1 MIVATLFSLPVRM
14 SLNGMRMR
22 KMKPAVPPGGVPA
35 ESHACDAASVIEHA
49 TSGGV
54 AIRIQGDLQ
63 VQISTITASPSV
75 PIQETFVIDSAG
87 TTKQLVMAKG
97 KYLKITGSL
106 QLSITDPGSDN
117 PALFTLGGTF
127 TFEQITLPPGGST
140 PAGATAV
147 RIGATG
153 VNLTVLGIGAMM
165 GLDPL
170 VSQALGAGDRGH
182 ARRLLWQGAW
192 LAVIV
197 GLVLSAVAALTPGL
211 LVPFGIDPAV
221 AAQASSY
228 LYVRLIGLVPMLLF
242 VGVRS
247 YLQALGI
254 TRPMLVVKQNPDVA
268 YDNVLVA
275 VDPSDDA
282 MKVLEFAAHVAPR
295 ATLQVFHALDDS
307 LMGRLRSAGV
317 RDDAISAYTAELLGD
332 ARTRLDEYVAKLHGR
347 SIFVKVEPGDAR
359 VLIPQQAAAMGASLI
374 VMGKQGMSWLAESIV
389 GSVARRVLEQATCD
403 VLVVPQG
410 PAGNSN

>member
-1 MIVATLFSLPVRM
+1 MRLLHQPDSRMLQPLQRIIAATDFSFSAHRAARRAGLIAKER
-14 SLNGMRMR
+14 G
-22 KMKPAVPPGGVPA
+22 
-35 ESHACDAASVIEHA
+35 ASVQLLHVLDSSAPIADRGEYPSTAEARQALQQHA
-49 TSGGV
+49 ERSLSQLADDVVAAGGE
-54 AIRIQGDLQ
+54 R
-63 VQISTITASPSV
+63 P
-75 PIQETFVIDSAG
+75 EC
-87 TTKQLVMAKG
+87 
-97 KYLKITGSL
+97 SL
-106 QLSITDPGSDN
+106 QQGRVTPKILAEAANADLLVIGPRGVN
-117 PALFTLGGTF
+117 PLRDL
-127 TFEQITLPPGGST
+127 LLGST
-140 PAGATAV
+140 AE
-147 RIGATG
+147 RI
-153 VNLTVLGIGAMM
+153 
-165 GLDPL
+165 
-170 VSQALGAGDRGH
+170 
-182 ARRLLWQGAW
+182 ARK
-192 LAVIV
+192 
-197 GLVLSAVAALTPGL
+197 
-211 LVPFGIDPAV
+211 
-221 AAQASSY
+221 
-228 LYVRLIGLVPMLLF
+228 
-242 VGVRS
+242 
-247 YLQALGI
+247 I